1 MNKKVLDRINVIADI
16 YTTSNREQKAIEELI
31 ELLNA
36 LMHRDKLNT
45 LEEFADVIITM
56 IQVLKKYD
64 LKIDS
69 LDRWIEYKV
78 SRTEK
83 VIESNEWYTNYRW
96 SYWRVKS

>member
-1 MNKKVLDRINVIADI
+1 MNEKVLNRINAIADI
-16 YTTSNREQKAIEELI
+16 YTTSNREQKAVEELI

-56 IQVLKKYD
+56 IQVLKKYN

-69 LDRWIEYKV
+69 LDKWIEYKV
-78 SRTEK
+78 DRTEK
-83 VIESNEWYTNYRW
+83 RLKGNE
-96 SYWRVKS
+96 

>member
-1 MNKKVLDRINVIADI
+1 MNKKVLDRINAIADI
-16 YTTSNREQKAIEELI
+16 YETSNREQKAVEELI

-45 LEEFADVIITM
+45 LEEFADVIVTM

-69 LDRWIEYKV
+69 LDKWIEYKLD
-78 SRTEK
+78 RTEK
-83 VIESNEWYTNYRW
+83 RLKGNEWYTNHRW
-96 SYWRVKS
+96 SYSRIKS

>member
-31 ELLNA
+31 ELLNG
-36 LMHRDKLNT
+36 LTHRDKLNT

-69 LDRWIEYKV
+69 LDRWIEFKV
-78 SRTEK
+78 SRTESRLK
-83 VIESNEWYTNYRW
+83 GNEWYANYRW
-96 SYWRVKS
+96 TYWRIKI

>member
-1 MNKKVLDRINVIADI
+1 MNKKVLDRINAIADI
-16 YTTSNREQKAIEELI
+16 YTISNREQKAVEELI

-69 LDRWIEYKV
+69 LDKWIEYKV

-83 VIESNEWYTNYRW
+83 RIESNE
-96 SYWRVKS
+96 

>member
-1 MNKKVLDRINVIADI
+1 MNKKVLDRINSIADI
-16 YTTSNREQKAIEELI
+16 YETSNREQKAVEELI

-69 LDRWIEYKV
+69 FDDDDVAIA
-78 SRTEK
+78 
-83 VIESNEWYTNYRW
+83 
-96 SYWRVKS
+96 VKKCIKANIKNILKDILKEV

>member
-1 MNKKVLDRINVIADI
+1 MNEKVLNRINDIADI
-16 YTTSNREQKAIEELI
+16 YTTSNREQKAVEELI

-56 IQVLKKYD
+56 LQVLKKYN

-69 LDRWIEYKV
+69 LDKWIEYKV

-83 VIESNEWYTNYRW
+83 RLKANE
-96 SYWRVKS
+96 

>member
-1 MNKKVLDRINVIADI
+1 MNKKVLDRINAISDMHTVL
-16 YTTSNREQKAIEELI
+16 NREKKAVEELI

-36 LMHRDKLNT
+36 IMHRDKLST

-56 IQVLKKYD
+56 LQLLRKYD

-69 LDRWIEYKV
+69 LDNWIEYKV

-83 VIESNEWYTNYRW
+83 RLKDNE
-96 SYWRVKS
+96 

>member
-1 MNKKVLDRINVIADI
+1 MNKKVLDRINAIADI
-16 YTTSNREQKAIEELI
+16 YTTSNREQKAVEELI

-69 LDRWIEYKV
+69 FDRWIEYTLN
-78 SRTEK
+78 RTAKRIKE
-83 VIESNEWYTNYRW
+83 NEWYTNYR
-96 SYWRVKS
+96 

>member
-1 MNKKVLDRINVIADI
+1 MNEKVLNRINTIADI
-16 YTTSNREQKAIEELI
+16 YTTSNREQKAVEELI

-56 IQVLKKYD
+56 VQVLRKYE

-69 LDRWIEYKV
+69 LDRWIEFKV
-78 SRTEK
+78 SRTESRLK
-83 VIESNEWYTNYRW
+83 GNE
-96 SYWRVKS
+96 

>member
-1 MNKKVLDRINVIADI
+1 MNKKVLDRINAIADI
-16 YTTSNREQKAIEELI
+16 YTTSNREQKAVEELI

-64 LKIDS
+64 LKLDS

-83 VIESNEWYTNYRW
+83 RIESNEWYTNYRW

>member
-1 MNKKVLDRINVIADI
+1 MNEKVLNRINDIADI
-16 YTTSNREQKAIEELI
+16 YTTSNREQKAVEELI

-56 IQVLKKYD
+56 IQVLRKYD

-69 LDRWIEYKV
+69 LDRWIEFKV
-78 SRTEK
+78 SRTESRIK
-83 VIESNEWYTNYRW
+83 DNE
-96 SYWRVKS
+96 

>member
-1 MNKKVLDRINVIADI
+1 MNEKVLNRINAIADI
-16 YTTSNREQKAIEELI
+16 YTTSNREQKAVEELI

-56 IQVLKKYD
+56 VQVLRKYD

-69 LDRWIEYKV
+69 LDKWIEFKV

-83 VIESNEWYTNYRW
+83 RVQGNE
-96 SYWRVKS
+96 

>member
-1 MNKKVLDRINVIADI
+1 MNKKVLDRINSIADI
-16 YTTSNREQKAIEELI
+16 YETSNREQKAVEELI

-56 IQVLKKYD
+56 VQVLKKYD

-83 VIESNEWYTNYRW
+83 RIQGNE
-96 SYWRVKS
+96 

>member
-1 MNKKVLDRINVIADI
+1 MNTKVLDRINAIADI
-16 YTTSNREQKAIEELI
+16 YETSNREQKAVEELI

-64 LKIDS
+64 LKLDS

-83 VIESNEWYTNYRW
+83 RIQGNEWYTNYRW
-96 SYWRVKS
+96 SYWRIKG

>member
-1 MNKKVLDRINVIADI
+1 MNKKVLDRINAIADI
-16 YTTSNREQKAIEELI
+16 YETSNREQKAVEELI

-56 IQVLKKYD
+56 VQVLKKYD

-83 VIESNEWYTNYRW
+83 RIESNE
-96 SYWRVKS
+96 

>member
-1 MNKKVLDRINVIADI
+1 MNKKVLDRINAIADI

-64 LKIDS
+64 LKLDS

-83 VIESNEWYTNYRW
+83 RIESNEWYTNYRW

>member
-1 MNKKVLDRINVIADI
+1 MNEKVLDRINAIADI
-16 YTTSNREQKAIEELI
+16 YETSNREQKATEELI

-56 IQVLKKYD
+56 IQVLRKYN

-69 LDRWIEYKV
+69 LDKWIEYKV
-78 SRTEK
+78 TRTEK
-83 VIESNEWYTNYRW
+83 RLQGNE
-96 SYWRVKS
+96 

>member
-1 MNKKVLDRINVIADI
+1 MNEKVLNRINAIADI
-16 YTTSNREQKAIEELI
+16 YTTSNREQKAVEELI

-56 IQVLKKYD
+56 IQVLRKYN

-69 LDRWIEYKV
+69 LDKWIEYKV
-78 SRTEK
+78 ERTESRLK
-83 VIESNEWYTNYRW
+83 GNE
-96 SYWRVKS
+96 

>member
-1 MNKKVLDRINVIADI
+1 MNKKVLDRINTIADI
-16 YTTSNREQKAIEELI
+16 YTTSNREQKAVEELI
-31 ELLNA
+31 ELLDA

-69 LDRWIEYKV
+69 LDRWVEYKV

-83 VIESNEWYTNYRW
+83 RIQENE
-96 SYWRVKS
+96 

>member
-1 MNKKVLDRINVIADI
+1 MNKKVLDRINAIADI
-16 YTTSNREQKAIEELI
+16 YTTSNREQKAVEELI

-36 LMHRDKLNT
+36 LMHRDKLNAI
-45 LEEFADVIITM
+45 EEFADVIITM

-83 VIESNEWYTNYRW
+83 RIESNE
-96 SYWRVKS
+96 

>member
-1 MNKKVLDRINVIADI
+1 MNKKVLDRINAIADI

-56 IQVLKKYD
+56 IQILKKYD

-83 VIESNEWYTNYRW
+83 RLQGNE
-96 SYWRVKS
+96 

>member
-1 MNKKVLDRINVIADI
+1 MNKKVLDRINAIADI
-16 YTTSNREQKAIEELI
+16 YETSNREQKAVEELI

-64 LKIDS
+64 LNLDS

-83 VIESNEWYTNYRW
+83 RIQGNE
-96 SYWRVKS
+96 

>member
-1 MNKKVLDRINVIADI
+1 MNKKVLDRINTIADV
-16 YTTSNREQKAIEELI
+16 YTTLNREQKATEELI
-31 ELLNA
+31 ELLNG
-36 LMHRDKLNT
+36 LTHRDKLNT

-56 IQVLKKYD
+56 IQVLRKYD

-83 VIESNEWYTNYRW
+83 RIESNE
-96 SYWRVKS
+96 

>member
-36 LMHRDKLNT
+36 IMHRDKVNT

-56 IQVLKKYD
+56 IQVLRKYD

-69 LDRWIEYKV
+69 LDRWIEFKV
-78 SRTEK
+78 SRTESRLK
-83 VIESNEWYTNYRW
+83 GNE
-96 SYWRVKS
+96 